1 VEAGAVLLK
10 VDTEVVTAALP
21 LAATLLLLAVPT
33 VAAAAAAVAALD
45 MVEATATHL
54 AQAATLG
61 GRSTTLVHDTV
72 HPRLSF
78 LSPGCRGPVLH
89 DG

>member
-1 VEAGAVLLK
+1 
-10 VDTEVVTAALP
+10 VVTAALP

-33 VAAAAAAVAALD
+33 VAAAAVAVAALD

-61 GRSTTLVHDTV
+61 GRSTTFVHDTV
-72 HPRLSF
+72 RPRLSF